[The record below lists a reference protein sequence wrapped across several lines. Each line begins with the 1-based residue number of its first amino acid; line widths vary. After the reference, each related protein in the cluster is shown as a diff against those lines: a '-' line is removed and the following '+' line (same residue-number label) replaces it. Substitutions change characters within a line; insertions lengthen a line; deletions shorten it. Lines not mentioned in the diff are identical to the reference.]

1 MTDFFKDLCAPHFWA
16 IVITIVT
23 MLLLVG
29 AGVALRPAL
38 RKLLDA
44 LIKRLSGEHVEV
56 NINAGQG
63 EAMPGKK
70 AECVACGLLVDPT
83 KCPLHVSEHYRSLRN
98 EEDIKNLWQHFED
111 LSKEM
116 RAGFVGVQATIT
128 SSQATILTNQ
138 QLILAAVK
146 KGR

>member
-16 IVITIVT
+16 ITLTIV
-23 MLLLVG
+23 MVLLILGTG
-29 AGVALRPAL
+29 AALRPLIKKA
-38 RKLLDA
+38 LDA

-83 KCPLHVSEHYRSLRN
+83 KCPLHVAEHDR
-98 EEDIKNLWQHFED
+98 
-111 LSKEM
+111 
-116 RAGFVGVQATIT
+116 
-128 SSQATILTNQ
+128 
-138 QLILAAVK
+138 
-146 KGR
+146 